1 MRFELSA
8 VITEEYTMLSE
19 MAGFTLSRTI
29 PDSVLSGVLSNAYKV
44 YGGVVRDNNGRI
56 VAHLINSNV
65 PSLALSSFVSPLG
78 TAFSA
83 INSLQLKEI
92 NSAVSEIMKISQAT
106 MAVSGLGLAVSSIGF
121 LFLNA
126 KLAKIDNRLQEIAKD
141 IKAVKSILELQERGK
156 LITALRTLREATQ
169 ITDENV
175 KKQMLINSKQ
185 TLGEIHE
192 HYKVRLLA
200 EQGEF
205 EFGTVEEYYS
215 ITALGHAMC
224 SAELGMMNTAKEDF
238 QDSLDIWRTAS
249 KSFVKTQVLGD
260 NAERLLTRRY
270 SDHVASL
277 DIIDWMDFATS
288 TQNGLN
294 HIDSLRS
301 KDPSRGIDFSR
312 FRGLSHEETLNIGI
326 ARKLVARDRIF
337 EGYTEQLGHL
347 QKVNTTP
354 SKLNGFVGELDK
366 SKATDDCFIFISNEF
381 EITKKY

>member
-1 MRFELSA
+1 
-8 VITEEYTMLSE
+8 MLSE

-29 PDSVLSGVLSNAYKV
+29 PDSVLSGVFSGAYKV
-44 YGGVVRDNNGRI
+44 YGGVVRDNSGRI

-65 PSLALSSFVSPLG
+65 PSFALSSFISPIG
-78 TAFSA
+78 TVFSA
-83 INSLQLKEI
+83 INSLQLAEI
-92 NSAVSEIMKISQAT
+92 NDAIAEIMKISQAT

-126 KLAKIDNRLQEIAKD
+126 KLSKIDGRLQEIAKD

-156 LITALRTLREATQ
+156 LITALKTLREATQ
-169 ITDENV
+169 ITDETV

-192 HYKVRLLA
+192 HYKLRLLA
-200 EQGEF
+200 EQCEF
-205 EFGTVEEYYS
+205 EFGTIEEYYS

-224 SAELGMMNTAKEDF
+224 SAELGLMSTAKEDF
-238 QDSLDIWRTAS
+238 QDSLDIWRAAS
-249 KSFVKTQVLGD
+249 KSFVNTQVLGD
-260 NAERLLTRRY
+260 NAERFLTQRY

-277 DIIDWMDFATS
+277 DIIHWMDFAKS

-301 KDPSRGIDFSR
+301 KDPSWGIDLKR
-312 FRGLSHEETLNIGI
+312 FRGLSQEEVLNIGI
-326 ARKLVARDRIF
+326 ARKLIARDRIF

-347 QKVNTTP
+347 QKVNMTP
-354 SKLNGFVGELDK
+354 SKLNSLVGELDK
-366 SKATDDCFIFISNEF
+366 NKATEDCFIFISDDI
-381 EITKKY
+381 EITS